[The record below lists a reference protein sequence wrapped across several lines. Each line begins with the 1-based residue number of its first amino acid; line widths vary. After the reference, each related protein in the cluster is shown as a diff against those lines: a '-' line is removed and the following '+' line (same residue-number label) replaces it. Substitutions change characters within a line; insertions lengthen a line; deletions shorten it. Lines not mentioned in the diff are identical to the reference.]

1 MTLTKSLT
9 IFTLAALLSA
19 SSLAV
24 TSFSNV
30 AAKDFNTQLLNLQ
43 QHWAKVNYQLVDNA
57 QENGF
62 ENLVK
67 QAKTLVADNP
77 DNAKSLVWLGIIE
90 SSYAGA
96 KGGIGALSLAKKA
109 KKALEKSIKIDD
121 SALNGSAYASL
132 GTLYHKVPG
141 WPLGFGDDDTAKE
154 MLEKA
159 MLINP
164 NGIDSNY
171 FYGEF
176 LFDEKEY
183 IKAKQYLTHALQAA
197 DREERPLADEFRRIE
212 INQLM
217 AKVDKKIKRTKKH

>member
-1 MTLTKSLT
+1 MTFTQSLTKFG
-9 IFTLAALLSA
+9 IVALLTT
-19 SSLAV
+19 SSLAAI
-24 TSFSNV
+24 SFSSF
-30 AAKDFNTQLLNLQ
+30 AAENFNIQLLNLQ
-43 QHWAKVNYQLVDNA
+43 QQWVQVNYQLVDDA
-57 QENGF
+57 QEDGF

-67 QAKTLVADNP
+67 QAQNLVAADP
-77 DNAKSLVWLGIIE
+77 ENANGLVWLGIIE

-109 KKALEKSIKIDD
+109 KKALEESMKIDD
-121 SALNGSAYASL
+121 SALNGSAYTSL

-141 WPLGFGDDDTAKE
+141 WPFGFGDDDTAKE

-164 NGIDSNY
+164 KGIDSNY

-183 IKAKQYLTHALQAA
+183 TKAKKHLIIALQAPP
-197 DREERPLADEFRRIE
+197 RQERPLADEFRRVE

-217 AKVDKKIKRTKKH
+217 VKVDKKINRN

>member
-1 MTLTKSLT
+1 
-9 IFTLAALLSA
+9 
-19 SSLAV
+19 
-24 TSFSNV
+24 
-30 AAKDFNTQLLNLQ
+30 
-43 QHWAKVNYQLVDNA
+43 
-57 QENGF
+57 
-62 ENLVK
+62 
-67 QAKTLVADNP
+67 
-77 DNAKSLVWLGIIE
+77 
-90 SSYAGA
+90 
-96 KGGIGALSLAKKA
+96 
-109 KKALEKSIKIDD
+109 
-121 SALNGSAYASL
+121 
-132 GTLYHKVPG
+132 
-141 WPLGFGDDDTAKE
+141 

-217 AKVDKKIKRTKKH
+217 AKVDKKIKKTKKH

>member
-1 MTLTKSLT
+1 MKFTKSLT
-9 IFTLAALLSA
+9 TFGIAALFTA
-19 SSLAV
+19 SSLAA
-24 TSFSNV
+24 TSSSTV
-30 AAKDFNTQLLNLQ
+30 AAENFNMQLLNLQ
-43 QHWAKVNYQLVDNA
+43 QHWAKVNYQLVDDA
-57 QENGF
+57 QQDGF

-67 QAKTLVADNP
+67 QAQELVAANP
-77 DNAKSLVWLGIIE
+77 DNANSLVWLGIIE

-96 KGGIGALSLAKKA
+96 KGGIGALSLAKDA
-109 KKALEKSIKIDD
+109 KKSLEKSMGIDD

-164 NGIDSNY
+164 NGLDSNY

-183 IKAKQYLTHALQAA
+183 KKAKKHLTHALQAA
-197 DREERPLADEFRRIE
+197 AREERPLADEFRRIE

-217 AKVDKKIKRTKKH
+217 AKVDKKIKKH